1 MTKHLSLITS
11 VALHIAVIVP
21 FVISKQADSAIFQ
34 SRVIAIE
41 LALGEAI
48 DDEVTE
54 SSVAQEAVEAVEAV
68 EKVEAEETPI
78 ETAKVIDE
86 TAETIDQKEK
96 VEEQKTA
103 VQQEASQDTFEK
115 KTSGVDFGVQGGGM
129 TAASYAAN
137 VKKMIEKNKKR
148 PENNLKG
155 NVKIGFQIGAS
166 GKVEST
172 WILSTTNE
180 KLNKTAE
187 LIINS
192 INTLP
197 PPDGKFSGSIEIKFS

>member
-34 SRVIAIE
+34 SRVIAVE

-54 SSVAQEAVEAVEAV
+54 SSVAQEAVEAV

-86 TAETIDQKEK
+86 TAEIIDQKEK

-155 NVKIGFQIGAS
+155 NVKIGFQIGPN

>member
-54 SSVAQEAVEAVEAV
+54 SSVAQEAVEAVE
-68 EKVEAEETPI
+68 KVEAEETPI
-78 ETAKVIDE
+78 ETAKLIDE

-137 VKKMIEKNKKR
+137 VKKMIEKNSKR
-148 PENNLKG
+148 HEKNLKV
-155 NVKIGFQIGAS
+155 NVKIVFQI
-166 GKVEST
+166 
-172 WILSTTNE
+172 
-180 KLNKTAE
+180 
-187 LIINS
+187 
-192 INTLP
+192 
-197 PPDGKFSGSIEIKFS
+197 

>member
-1 MTKHLSLITS
+1 MIKHLSLITS
-11 VALHIAVIVP
+11 ITLHVAVIIP
-21 FVISKQADSAIFQ
+21 FIISKQADSAVFQ
-34 SRVIAIE
+34 SRVIAVE

-48 DDEVTE
+48 DDEETE
-54 SSVAQEAVEAVEAV
+54 SSVAQEAIEAV
-68 EKVEAEETPI
+68 EKVETEETAV

-115 KTSGVDFGVQGGGM
+115 KTSGVDFGVQNGGM

-155 NVKIGFQIGAS
+155 NVKIGFQIGPT

-187 LIINS
+187 LIVNS

-197 PPDGKFSGSIEIKFS
+197 PPDGKFNGSIEIKFS

>member
-21 FVISKQADSAIFQ
+21 FIISKQADSAIFQ
-34 SRVIAIE
+34 SRVIAVE

-54 SSVAQEAVEAVEAV
+54 SSVAQEAVEAV

-155 NVKIGFQIGAS
+155 NVKIGFQIGPN

>member
-1 MTKHLSLITS
+1 MKKHLSLITS

-34 SRVIAIE
+34 SRVIAVE

-54 SSVAQEAVEAVEAV
+54 SSVAQEAVEAV

-115 KTSGVDFGVQGGGM
+115 KTAGVDFGVQNGGM

-155 NVKIGFQIGAS
+155 NVKIGFQIGPN

>member
-34 SRVIAIE
+34 SRVIAVE

-54 SSVAQEAVEAVEAV
+54 SSVAQEAVEAV

-155 NVKIGFQIGAS
+155 NVKIGFQIGPN

>member
-34 SRVIAIE
+34 SRVIAVE

-54 SSVAQEAVEAVEAV
+54 SSVAQEAVEAVE
-68 EKVEAEETPI
+68 KVEAEEIPI

-86 TAETIDQKEK
+86 TAEPIDQKEK

-103 VQQEASQDTFEK
+103 VKQEASQDTFEK
-115 KTSGVDFGVQGGGM
+115 KTSGVNFGVQGGGM
-129 TAASYAAN
+129 TTASYAAN

-148 PENNLKG
+148 PENNLSG
-155 NVKIGFQIGAS
+155 NVKIGFQIGPN

-172 WILSTTNE
+172 WIMSTTNE
-180 KLNKTAE
+180 KLNKTAI

>member
-1 MTKHLSLITS
+1 MTKNLSLITS

-21 FVISKQADSAIFQ
+21 FIISKQADSAIFQ
-34 SRVIAIE
+34 SRVIAVE

-54 SSVAQEAVEAVEAV
+54 SSVAQEAVEAV

-103 VQQEASQDTFEK
+103 VKQEASQDTFEK

-155 NVKIGFQIGAS
+155 NVKIGFQIGPN

-172 WILSTTNE
+172 WILNTTNE

-187 LIINS
+187 LIIYS
-192 INTLP
+192 INSLP

>member
-34 SRVIAIE
+34 SRVIAVE

-54 SSVAQEAVEAVEAV
+54 SSVAQEAVEAV

-115 KTSGVDFGVQGGGM
+115 KTAGVDFGVQGGGM

-155 NVKIGFQIGAS
+155 NVKIGFQIGPN